1 MYAIPLSLP
10 FRISWIIS
18 HQIFH
23 MEKNRSKKSRLDSC
37 ISAGSFLWFSH
48 VLTKRQRNRVIL
60 ARSAL
65 VKRLQR
71 LQQKKKNA
79 LFFERLRNRKLLSS
93 IFGKLSKK
101 NLKSVKNRS
110 VKALKF
116 LDSSTKKSTLTSFET
131 RLDTCIF
138 RMGFTTSFRQLRQWI
153 LHGKVLVN
161 LVPVKNFNYQ
171 IEPGNIISIKES
183 KKASV
188 NLKLIER
195 IRKKNVISMRPQHLE
210 ISSKILAGVLL
221 FKPQQIYYPA
231 PAKLARFS
239 KLTVKSPLKHLHNFS
254 RAPIHLPLSLNRR
267 EGPSIFRPDITLCP
281 PFPSMGTSYIFPLKK
296 QAKSKFC
303 RRIDNMTVFQR
314 VKKRFKVTRRK
325 WRFTFLKTIKRNK
338 KKWHARTLFRAPKA
352 KILKF
357 FSPELAIS

>member
-1 MYAIPLSLP
+1 
-10 FRISWIIS
+10 
-18 HQIFH
+18 
-23 MEKNRSKKSRLDSC
+23 MEKNRSKKSKVDFC
-37 ISAGSFLWFSH
+37 TSAGSFLWFSH
-48 VLTKRQRNRVIL
+48 TLTKRQRNRVIF

-93 IFGKLSKK
+93 IFGKLSRK

-110 VKALKF
+110 TKASKF
-116 LDSSTKKSTLTSFET
+116 LDSSMKKSTLTSFET

-171 IEPGNIISIKES
+171 IEPGDIISIKES

-188 NLKLIER
+188 NLKLVER
-195 IRKKNVISMRPQHLE
+195 IGKKSIISMRPQHLE

-221 FKPQQIYYPA
+221 FKPQQIYYPT

-239 KLTVKSPLKHLHNFS
+239 RQRSSPLKKSPLKHLHNFS
-254 RAPIHLPLSLNRR
+254 KVQVHLPPSLNRR
-267 EGPSIFRPDITLCP
+267 ESPPTLRSDIRLFPPLRPLLPQGAPYYFP
-281 PFPSMGTSYIFPLKK
+281 PKK
-296 QAKSKFC
+296 QTKSKFC
-303 RRIDNMTVFQR
+303 RKVNSMTVFQR
-314 VKKRFKVTRRK
+314 LKKRFKVTRRK

-338 KKWHARTLFRAPKA
+338 KKLRARTLFRAPKA

-357 FSPELAIS
+357 FSPELAIC

>member
-1 MYAIPLSLP
+1 MPFLSFS

-23 MEKNRSKKSRLDSC
+23 MEKNRSKKSRIDSC
-37 ISAGSFLWFSH
+37 TSAGSFLWFSH
-48 VLTKRQRNRVIL
+48 TLTKRQRNRVIF

-93 IFGKLSKK
+93 IFGRLSKK

-110 VKALKF
+110 TKASKF
-116 LDSSTKKSTLTSFET
+116 LDSSMKKSTLTSFET

-171 IEPGNIISIKES
+171 IEPGDIISIKES

-188 NLKLIER
+188 NLKLVER
-195 IRKKNVISMRPQHLE
+195 IGKKSIISMRPQHLE

-221 FKPQQIYYPA
+221 FKPQQIYYPT

-239 KLTVKSPLKHLHNFS
+239 RLTAKSPLKHLHNFS
-254 RAPIHLPLSLNRR
+254 KAPVHLPISLNRR
-267 EGPSIFRPDITLCP
+267 ESPPTLRSNIRLFP
-281 PFPSMGTSYIFPLKK
+281 PFPSMGAQYNFPLKK
-296 QAKSKFC
+296 QTKSKYC
-303 RRIDNMTVFQR
+303 RKINNMTVFQR
-314 VKKRFKVTRRK
+314 LKKHFKVTRRK